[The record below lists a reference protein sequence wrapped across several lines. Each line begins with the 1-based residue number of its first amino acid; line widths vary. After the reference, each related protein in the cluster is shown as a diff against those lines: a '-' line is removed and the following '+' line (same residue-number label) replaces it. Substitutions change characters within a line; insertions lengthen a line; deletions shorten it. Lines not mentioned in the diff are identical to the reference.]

1 MTVRA
6 MDGLLRT
13 DPRLD
18 AELVASLALVRAL
31 HAFAGVACL
40 EVALGSSATMPMS
53 AALVPGLL
61 LTVSAIGLGSERH
74 WVLPFAVIAGWSG
87 IVATLIGAVASS
99 HLHPL
104 VALLVVGLLWEANA
118 LLGGAPRLD
127 WRRLAIA
134 ATPPPTGSDR
144 YDGTIEEL

>member
-1 MTVRA
+1 
-6 MDGLLRT
+6 
-13 DPRLD
+13 
-18 AELVASLALVRAL
+18 
-31 HAFAGVACL
+31 
-40 EVALGSSATMPMS
+40 MS

-127 WRRLAIA
+127 WRRLAVA
-134 ATPPPTGSDR
+134 ATPPPTCSDR